1 MFQGMEYVYAVYKER
16 SFSKAAEKL
25 FISQPS
31 LSANVKREELS
42 IGYPI
47 FDRSTKP
54 IGLTE
59 PGERYIQTVEQIMR
73 LQNEFAEYIN
83 DWGNLRS
90 GKLVLGGSNLYSSW
104 VLPSLMNE
112 FTQKFPLIQLD
123 LVEATTP
130 RLEKMLQNGEIDL
143 LLDNLEMDEHIFD
156 RHLFRKEYLVLAVP
170 KHLEINRR
178 LKDFQI
184 SETSIRDLS
193 FLDKSMPA
201 VDLNLFADVPFILMK
216 TGNATRS
223 NAMEICQQYNFT
235 PKILFEMDQQVTT
248 YNITCSGMGASFISN
263 TLINSVPSFPNVVF
277 YKLCEEKSS
286 RNLYF
291 FWKKGRYL
299 NKIMQ
304 EFLKSA
310 NC

>member
-1 MFQGMEYVYAVYKER
+1 
-16 SFSKAAEKL
+16 
-25 FISQPS
+25 
-31 LSANVKREELS
+31 
-42 IGYPI
+42 
-47 FDRSTKP
+47 
-54 IGLTE
+54 
-59 PGERYIQTVEQIMR
+59 MR